1 MTESSLSLCRALAIG
16 AVLALLLSPQN
27 GFSEDEAH
35 PPHPAVTEQQPSPKK
50 HDQAK
55 SPDASAQADRL
66 PSPSTTNHTIT
77 LAGTTFPYTSTAGT
91 IPLHNAQGKTLANV
105 FYVAYTREP
114 QDAKRPVTFVFNGG
128 PGAASAYLHL
138 GAIGPRA
145 IDVNAKG
152 EVMGP
157 PPRLVDN
164 DSSWLDFTDLVFV
177 DPVGTGYSRASS
189 GEDEDKFW
197 GVEHDTDSLAD
208 FLRLYLINAGRMS
221 SPVFLTGESYGGFRA
236 ATITRAL
243 QKTGSVSPSG
253 LVLISPALEF
263 ALLNGE
269 DYDPLHWAL
278 ALPSYAAVNLESKG
292 VTGREALGA
301 ALKET
306 EHYALSDYLVAL
318 ASGARQGSDTA
329 SERVAQLTGLRLDF
343 VKENLAR
350 ISSGRF
356 IKEFDREHGQV
367 LSRYD
372 GSISGP
378 DPNPASAWP
387 HGPDPVLDSTVPLWT
402 GAFVQY
408 AQSELGYKTD
418 ADYRLLNREVRSKW
432 DFGTSPTRQGYAG
445 VIDDLQEARAS
456 NKSLQVLIAAGY
468 TDLITPYLAPAYL
481 VNQLPPLEGAS
492 PITVEDYAGGH
503 MLFLRPDSRR
513 ALKQDVEAMYEKALK
528 SSPQG

>member
-27 GFSEDEAH
+27 GFSEDDAH

-177 DPVGTGYSRASS
+177 DPVGTGFSRVI
-189 GEDEDKFW
+189 EPEPK
-197 GVEHDTDSLAD
+197 
-208 FLRLYLINAGRMS
+208 
-221 SPVFLTGESYGGFRA
+221 GG
-236 ATITRAL
+236 
-243 QKTGSVSPSG
+243 
-253 LVLISPALEF
+253 
-263 ALLNGE
+263 
-269 DYDPLHWAL
+269 
-278 ALPSYAAVNLESKG
+278 
-292 VTGREALGA
+292 
-301 ALKET
+301 
-306 EHYALSDYLVAL
+306 
-318 ASGARQGSDTA
+318 
-329 SERVAQLTGLRLDF
+329 
-343 VKENLAR
+343 
-350 ISSGRF
+350 
-356 IKEFDREHGQV
+356 
-367 LSRYD
+367 
-372 GSISGP
+372 
-378 DPNPASAWP
+378 
-387 HGPDPVLDSTVPLWT
+387 
-402 GAFVQY
+402 
-408 AQSELGYKTD
+408 D
-418 ADYRLLNREVRSKW
+418 A
-432 DFGTSPTRQGYAG
+432 
-445 VIDDLQEARAS
+445 
-456 NKSLQVLIAAGY
+456 
-468 TDLITPYLAPAYL
+468 
-481 VNQLPPLEGAS
+481 
-492 PITVEDYAGGH
+492 
-503 MLFLRPDSRR
+503 
-513 ALKQDVEAMYEKALK
+513 
-528 SSPQG
+528 